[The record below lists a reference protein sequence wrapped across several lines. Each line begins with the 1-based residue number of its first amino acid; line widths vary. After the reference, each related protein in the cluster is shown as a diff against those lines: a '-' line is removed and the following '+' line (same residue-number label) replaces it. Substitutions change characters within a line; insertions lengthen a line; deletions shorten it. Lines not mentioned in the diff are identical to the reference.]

1 MSLPRGMSEMGIILR
16 FATASGI
23 PMIVIA
29 MAIAVTTCPI
39 ASHRP
44 AMTNQMTLPISEAT
58 PAVGL
63 STTVLP
69 NGHSA

>member
-1 MSLPRGMSEMGIILR
+1 MGIIFR

-44 AMTNQMTLPISEAT
+44 AMTNQMTLPISE
-58 PAVGL
+58 
-63 STTVLP
+63 TTSVRP
-69 NGHSA
+69 GEVAYDPGA